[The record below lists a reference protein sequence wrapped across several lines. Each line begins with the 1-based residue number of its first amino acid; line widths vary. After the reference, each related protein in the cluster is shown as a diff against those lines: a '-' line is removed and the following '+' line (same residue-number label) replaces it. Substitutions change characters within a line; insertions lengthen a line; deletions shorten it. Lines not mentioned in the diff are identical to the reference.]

1 MFSKIRWR
9 IAIPFF
15 LFFAFVLLVL
25 GILLTQ
31 PTCLGG
37 AGCVWRNLLAAM
49 AITAVITYLLAL
61 RLERSAHRYTRH
73 ITEVAQRI
81 THGDLEARILGYTS
95 DDEGDMIRAFS
106 DMVASLRE
114 QIHALQAENQQ
125 YGAILDSMTD
135 GVLITGENG
144 TVRLLNPA
152 ATRLLEP
159 MTEQAIGRSFAE
171 VVRHH
176 QLIELWQ
183 KAQQTRQ
190 EQVEMVE
197 VSRGVFLQTA
207 VIPFEEEGA
216 RRFLVILH
224 DLTQIQR
231 LQTVR
236 RDFIS
241 NISHELRTPLAS
253 LKAVVETLQ
262 DGALDDPPAA
272 QHFLQR
278 AENEVDVL
286 TQMVEELL
294 ELSRI
299 ESGLVPFRF
308 QVTAVSNLLLGP
320 MERLRPQ
327 AQRKEIEM
335 ALDVPANLPPVLA
348 DEERMQRVVTNLLHN
363 AVKFTPEGGRVT
375 VQARLSAENA
385 NELTISVT
393 DTGVGITEE
402 DLPRIFERF
411 YKSDRARTRNGGG
424 TGLGLAISRHIVQA
438 HHGRIGVTSRE
449 GKGSTFYFTLPIS
462 REPLSVN
469 RNP

>member
-1 MFSKIRWR
+1 MVTKIRWR

-15 LFFAFVLLVL
+15 LFFALILLVL
-25 GILLTQ
+25 GLLLVQ
-31 PTCLGG
+31 PTCLGS
-37 AGCVWRNLLAAM
+37 ARCVWRYLLEAA
-49 AITAVITYLLAL
+49 IVTAVTTYVLAL
-61 RLERSAHRYTRH
+61 QLELYANRYTRH
-73 ITEVAQRI
+73 IAEVAQRI
-81 THGDLEARILGYTS
+81 TAGDLEARVLGYTS
-95 DDEGDMIRAFS
+95 DEGGEMTKAFS
-106 DMVASLRE
+106 EMVAALRD
-114 QIHALQAENQQ
+114 QIHTLQAENQQ
-125 YGAILDSMTD
+125 YSTILTSMTD

-159 MTEQAIGRSFAE
+159 MSERAIGRSFAE

-176 QLIELWQ
+176 HLIELWQ
-183 KAQQTRQ
+183 KASQTRQ

-197 VSRGVFLQTA
+197 INRGVFLQTA
-207 VIPFEEEGA
+207 VIPFEEEGT

-224 DLTQIQR
+224 DLTQIHR

-253 LKAVVETLQ
+253 LKAVIETLQ

-272 QHFLQR
+272 EHFLHR

-299 ESGLVPFRF
+299 ESGQVPFRF
-308 QVTAVSNLLLGP
+308 QATAVSNLLLGP
-320 MERLRPQ
+320 MDRLRPQ
-327 AQRKEIEM
+327 AQRKGIEM
-335 ALDVPANLPPVLA
+335 VLDVPANLPTVLA
-348 DEERMQRVVTNLLHN
+348 DEERVQRVVTNLLHN
-363 AVKFTPEGGRVT
+363 AVKFTPDGGRVT
-375 VQARLSAENA
+375 VQASLSPEHE
-385 NELTISVT
+385 NELRISVI
-393 DTGVGITEE
+393 DTGVGVAEE
-402 DLPRIFERF
+402 DLSRIFERF

-438 HHGRIGVTSRE
+438 HHGRIGVASQE

-462 REPLSVN
+462 R
-469 RNP
+469 

>member
-15 LFFAFVLLVL
+15 LLFAFILASL
-25 GILLTQ
+25 GVLLTQ
-31 PTCLGG
+31 PMCLGG
-37 AGCVWRNLLAAM
+37 IGCVWRNIVAAVG
-49 AITAVITYLLAL
+49 ITAVATYLLAL
-61 RLERSAHRYTRH
+61 WLERSAQRYTRH
-73 ITEVAQRI
+73 ITEVARRI
-81 THGDLEARILGYTS
+81 TQGDLEARILGYTS
-95 DDEGDMIRAFS
+95 DDEGDMTRAFS
-106 DMVASLRE
+106 DMVATLRE
-114 QIHALQAENQQ
+114 HIHTLQAENQQ
-125 YGAILDSMTD
+125 YSTILASMTD

-159 MTEQAIGRSFAE
+159 MTERAIGRSFAE

-176 QLIELWQ
+176 HLIELWQ

-197 VSRGVFLQTA
+197 VSRGVFLQTT
-207 VIPFEEEGA
+207 VIPFEEEGE

-224 DLTQIQR
+224 DLTQIHR

-272 QHFLQR
+272 QRFLQR

-299 ESGLVPFRF
+299 ESGQVPFRF
-308 QVTAVSNLLLGP
+308 QVTAVSNLLLAP
-320 MERLRPQ
+320 MDRLRPQ
-327 AQRKEIEM
+327 AQRKQIEM
-335 ALDVPANLPPVLA
+335 ILDVPANLPPALA
-348 DEERMQRVVTNLLHN
+348 DEERVQRVVTNLLHN
-363 AVKFTPEGGRVT
+363 AVKFTPTGGRVT
-375 VQARLSAENA
+375 VQASLSPDSD
-385 NELTISVT
+385 NELLISVT
-393 DTGVGITEE
+393 DTGVGIADE
-402 DLPRIFERF
+402 DLARIFERF

-449 GKGSTFYFTLPIS
+449 GKGSTFYFTLPVS
-462 REPLSVN
+462 